1 MPLNISGREK
11 YSSPPEGRKTK
22 AWNKYN
28 VIAQHRARI
37 EAIEGLT
44 GINKKKFFFLFVY
57 EGIGKLR

>member
-44 GINKKKFFFLFVY
+44 GINKKKLFLFVC
-57 EGIGKLR
+57 L